1 MHSMPPLGG
10 GGGRVARQNIAM
22 KFGTDKPEWLGD
34 PIDAEEILKICLF
47 ILTKFTN
54 VTEFMNVTEEH
65 QMTAYRQAVLYA

>member
-1 MHSMPPLGG
+1 
-10 GGGRVARQNIAM
+10 M

-54 VTEFMNVTEEH
+54 VTEFMNVTGTPH
-65 QMTAYRQAVLYA
+65 DSIPVGCALCIASHGNKMLSATK